1 MNNSLFIEQDTSDK
15 GYIAFSEFTVLAV
28 NWATTVTKNEIV
40 SFCFFNQPTNQPI
53 NQSINQSIYIFLKKA
68 EMCKTYLIIKVIH
81 IVLGL

>member
-40 SFCFFNQPTNQPI
+40 SFCFFNQRT

>member
-40 SFCFFNQPTNQPI
+40 SFCFFNQPTNQPT
-53 NQSINQSIYIFLKKA
+53 NQSINQSINLYISQKSWNVQNILNN
-68 EMCKTYLIIKVIH
+68 
-81 IVLGL
+81 